1 MKTRYLSDVIRY
13 MLLSLPVAF
22 SVAGCDVHDYPET
35 PAKVPFVLHLNCNT
49 ELPVHQEISYT
60 TRSDNATAEH
70 DIRYIVNIYR
80 SDNGQDFGR
89 ETENTLVVTKPFE
102 TEHQHELPLELE
114 EGLYKFIV
122 WSDHVDKG
130 SNDDK
135 YYDTTDFG
143 EITHASLEEYEG
155 CNDFRDAYRGEQQVW
170 IKNGIDADGN
180 ATQQDIVV
188 DMERPMAKFR
198 FIATDLTEFIDQLVE
213 KAASKG
219 QEVSRA
225 VNPDDY
231 RVVFRYTGFM
241 PCSFNMFTN
250 KPNDSWTGVSFDG
263 KMVPIDGNEIE
274 LGFDYVFVNGTESK
288 IDVAVEIYDKEG
300 TLLSSSN
307 AVEVPIVRSKLTIV
321 RGDFLT
327 SQATGNI
334 GVDPTYN
341 GDYNIEI
348 K

>member
-22 SVAGCDVHDYPET
+22 SMAGCDVHDYPET

-60 TRSDNATAEH
+60 TRSGNATAEH

-143 EITHASLEEYEG
+143 EITHASLE
-155 CNDFRDAYRGEQQVW
+155 
-170 IKNGIDADGN
+170 
-180 ATQQDIVV
+180 
-188 DMERPMAKFR
+188 
-198 FIATDLTEFIDQLVE
+198 
-213 KAASKG
+213 
-219 QEVSRA
+219 
-225 VNPDDY
+225 
-231 RVVFRYTGFM
+231 
-241 PCSFNMFTN
+241 
-250 KPNDSWTGVSFDG
+250 
-263 KMVPIDGNEIE
+263 
-274 LGFDYVFVNGTESK
+274 
-288 IDVAVEIYDKEG
+288 
-300 TLLSSSN
+300 
-307 AVEVPIVRSKLTIV
+307 
-321 RGDFLT
+321 
-327 SQATGNI
+327 
-334 GVDPTYN
+334 
-341 GDYNIEI
+341 
-348 K
+348 